1 MISNDPRNGGQP
13 TPGGSTPSSSS
24 LPNGGQQPAAWQKYA
39 DWMYNNTK
47 NVANNVG
54 TQGQQKAPAQPA
66 PQSATP
72 QQAPQTP
79 LPGKNGY
86 TPTTAP
92 YGMDQTNPGVK
103 EQHWNQN
110 QNLWMNGA
118 FAGPGQGQQFWNQI
132 QGNYNKAS
140 QDLTPQ
146 FDKYYDR
153 ARDQAAGAAN
163 QQANARGAYGSSAA
177 LNNVGNV
184 IGGVEADR
192 AKASTDFMFQN
203 ESNKSRALDQY
214 GNLAFGAEALGN
226 QQRGLDL
233 QALAGQSN
241 EAGQAQDAR
250 DRRIQGMFD
259 NGFRAQEDATGFLN
273 NRYGNMLSSDQDL
286 YTGATNAGPAAT
298 ADALAASQN
307 RRQQNSQDLSNGLSL
322 YGAFKPS
329 APAAATGTMGSSAGN
344 PGGSFAPSKGY
355 YNY

>member
-1 MISNDPRNGGQP
+1 MATDYRGQQLPAGNG
-13 TPGGSTPSSSS
+13 SSSS
-24 LPNGGQQPAAWQKYA
+24 LPNGGQQPAAWQQAA

-47 NVANNVG
+47 NTANNVG
-54 TQGQQKAPAQPA
+54 KQAQQKAPVQPA
-66 PQSATP
+66 PQSPT
-72 QQAPQTP
+72 QQSPQTP

-92 YGMDQTNPGVK
+92 YGMDQTNPGVQ
-103 EQHWNQN
+103 EQYWNQN
-110 QNLWMNGA
+110 QNLWNKGA
-118 FAGPGQGQQFWNQI
+118 FQGPGQGEQFWNQV

-146 FDKYYDR
+146 FDKYYDQ
-153 ARDQAAGAAN
+153 ARDKAVGAAN

-184 IGGVEADR
+184 ISSVEGER

-203 ESNKSRALDQY
+203 SANQSRALDQY
-214 GNLAFGAEALGN
+214 GNMAFGAQALGN
-226 QQRGLDL
+226 QNRSLDL
-233 QALAGQSN
+233 QGLNAGYQA
-241 EAGQAQDAR
+241 AGAAQNAR
-250 DRRIQGMFD
+250 GNRIQGMFD

-298 ADALAASQN
+298 ADALAASNN

-322 YGAFKPS
+322 FGAFGGGKPS
-329 APAAATGTMGSSAGN
+329 APAAATGTYGSSTDKPFYV
-344 PGGSFAPSKGY
+344 PGGGR
-355 YNY
+355 